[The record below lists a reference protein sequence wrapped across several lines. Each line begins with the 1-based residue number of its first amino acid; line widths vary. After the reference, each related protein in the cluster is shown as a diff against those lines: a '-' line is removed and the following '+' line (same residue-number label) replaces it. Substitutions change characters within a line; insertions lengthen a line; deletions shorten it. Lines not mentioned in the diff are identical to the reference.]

1 MVHRDLKLD
10 NILISFPKLG
20 LSLTKEDLKN
30 IDLEKE
36 EFVVKIAD
44 LGFATCLS
52 NISKMTSTKCGSP
65 HTIAPE
71 VLEGKRYTFSA
82 DIWSLGCI
90 FYEFYISDS
99 PFWSNS
105 LE

>member
-1 MVHRDLKLD
+1 MKDNKVMHRDLKTH
-10 NILISFPKLG
+10 NIL
-20 LSLTKEDLKN
+20 LTKEKV
-30 IDLEKE
+30 I
-36 EFVVKIAD
+36 KIAD

-90 FYEFYISDS
+90 LYELYIGYS

-105 LE
+105 REKMK